1 MSSLSADQKN
11 ALDTQAVN
19 NFREYL
25 QIPSVHPDVDYEP
38 CIKFLEKQAKSLGL
52 PHQIIK
58 IKPNK
63 PIVIITWVG
72 KEPNAPSILL
82 NSHMDVVPVFE
93 EKWTHKPFSA
103 YVDEKGNIFARGS
116 QDMKS
121 VGIQYLEAIRR
132 LKLQGVSI
140 RRTIHISFVP
150 DEEIGGVEGMK
161 AFVDTNDFKN
171 LNVGFAL
178 DEGIASPNNEYPI
191 FYAERVIWQM
201 LFHIPGHP
209 GHGSLLLENTAGE
222 KASYILNKL
231 YEFRRGEQQKL
242 KENPNLTIGDVTTVN
257 LTQIHGGVQTNVIP
271 PEFILTVDCRLAI
284 TVDFKKFEETLNRWC
299 KEAGQGVYIEFEQKQ
314 SLVTPTKVD
323 NTNPYWVAFKE
334 AADELGLKLKQQVF
348 PGGTDSRYIRTAGI
362 PAVGFSPISNTP
374 VLLHDN
380 DESLNTDVFLKGI
393 ETYCKIVP
401 KIANMVDRT
410 G

>member
-38 CIKFLEKQAKSLGL
+38 CVKFLEKQAKSLGL

-132 LKLQGVSI
+132 LKLQGVSL